1 MVNVK
6 FFTLEGNTSFE
17 NYSDINMINSFSQE
31 IITDGE
37 IENMTTTNIDYFA
50 SDRNKL
56 LKKVSEKNKGGNVKV
71 KRHDFDI
78 KHANY
83 IIKFYYES
91 LGEYNYLGELKD
103 IEIYMENPRNKE
115 LLKEIKNIINYKITK
130 KSSDHYIE
138 HKIMNGMNTR
148 PLSYVRKKV
157 KKIGGIENE

>member
-17 NYSDINMINSFSQE
+17 NYSDINMINRFSQE

-91 LGEYNYLGELKD
+91 LGEYN
-103 IEIYMENPRNKE
+103 EIYMENPRNKE

>member
-17 NYSDINMINSFSQE
+17 NYSDINMINRFSQE

-83 IIKFYYES
+83 IIKF
-91 LGEYNYLGELKD
+91 
-103 IEIYMENPRNKE
+103 
-115 LLKEIKNIINYKITK
+115 
-130 KSSDHYIE
+130 
-138 HKIMNGMNTR
+138 
-148 PLSYVRKKV
+148 
-157 KKIGGIENE
+157 

>member
-17 NYSDINMINSFSQE
+17 NYSDINMINRFSQE

-103 IEIYMENPRNKE
+103 IEI
-115 LLKEIKNIINYKITK
+115 LLDEIKKY
-130 KSSDHYIE
+130 
-138 HKIMNGMNTR
+138 
-148 PLSYVRKKV
+148 
-157 KKIGGIENE
+157 

>member
-17 NYSDINMINSFSQE
+17 NYSDINMINRFSQE

-138 HKIMNGMNTR
+138 HKIM
-148 PLSYVRKKV
+148 
-157 KKIGGIENE
+157 KIGGIENE

>member
-17 NYSDINMINSFSQE
+17 NYSDINMINRFSQE

-103 IEIYMENPRNKE
+103 IEIYIHLRKY
-115 LLKEIKNIINYKITK
+115 LLFSLFAKAF
-130 KSSDHYIE
+130 
-138 HKIMNGMNTR
+138 
-148 PLSYVRKKV
+148 PPVC
-157 KKIGGIENE
+157 